1 MTLRNAILTVAA
13 FFAIAFGISLFSAA
27 TASATPVTLPGGI
40 SIELPVDA
48 DSTEAAQSIIDNA
61 PADHIQ
67 IVEQTVQAHK
77 PVLELSPIVTFETE
91 VAPAPQAV
99 TTTPAVAPPA
109 PKAIGNVLQDVL
121 DPVASAAI
129 SVYNG
134 KAIPMPAQQSFD
146 GSKPLNIQ
154 ASEAAELFLQTTVT
168 ADANACDQ
176 DGFNA
181 MVACEAAAV
190 DAHNG
195 DAVIAPIT
203 VSNRFNPATV
213 HSVEPLCGQLYSINY
228 CEGSNQTDHINLNRT
243 AFDSLADHA
252 PADRADLMMVI
263 LAHEDGHNQDQS
275 NGHIAGVD
283 FLEWATTDKNHAEE
297 RVYPMEKS
305 ADTHAGVTYRAAVD
319 AGAKTPESYN
329 QVSQTMTLMGGDTA
343 HGTGEKRFNAFTGV
357 DTIGLQELLTA
368 ALQAA

>member
-1 MTLRNAILTVAA
+1 MTFEA
-13 FFAIAFGISLFSAA
+13 
-27 TASATPVTLPGGI
+27 ASA
-40 SIELPVDA
+40 
-48 DSTEAAQSIIDNA
+48 
-61 PADHIQ
+61 
-67 IVEQTVQAHK
+67 
-77 PVLELSPIVTFETE
+77 
-91 VAPAPQAV
+91 PQPV

-109 PKAIGNVLQDVL
+109 PKAIGNIVQDML

-129 SVYNG
+129 SAYNG
-134 KAIPMPAQQSFD
+134 KAIPMPAQQAFD
-146 GSKPLNIQ
+146 GSKPLDVQ
-154 ASEAAELFLQTTVT
+154 VAETAELFQQSTVF

-190 DAHNG
+190 DTHNG

-243 AFDSLADHA
+243 AFDSLADHV

-275 NGHIAGVD
+275 NGH
-283 FLEWATTDKNHAEE
+283 
-297 RVYPMEKS
+297 
-305 ADTHAGVTYRAAVD
+305 
-319 AGAKTPESYN
+319 
-329 QVSQTMTLMGGDTA
+329 
-343 HGTGEKRFNAFTGV
+343 TGV
-357 DTIGLQELLTA
+357 DTIDFQELLTA